1 MDGNLFLQVRSIDIE
16 LSKTTLMFAGQVV
29 ASYIIWAVLL
39 LSMSYHVFNS
49 WDFLTATHG
58 FM

>member
-16 LSKTTLMFAGQVV
+16 LGKMTVMFASQAV
-29 ASYIIWAVLL
+29 ASFIIWAVLL
-39 LSMSYHVFNS
+39 LTMSYHVFNS